1 MKVFLVVVV
10 FMFASMANA
19 QTAKS
24 VDELSFAAKTF
35 KTPGGCQAPSP
46 FQLQCA
52 DYSMV
57 WIYMNTEMLKTM
69 PEQAIDQLS
78 TQLKDFKKKEIAVF
92 LMGEKVKGYK
102 ITFKNQTDGKNGYQ
116 IVAYG
121 VVNQQ
126 PLLFQLSLE
135 KDPTKNAE
143 LPEFTRQ
150 IVGLEK
156 P

>member
-1 MKVFLVVVV
+1 MRVFLVIAILV
-10 FMFASMANA
+10 FTVSANA
-19 QTAKS
+19 QTSKS

-35 KTPGGCQAPSP
+35 KTPDGCQAPSQ

-57 WIYMNTEMLKTM
+57 WIYMDTEMLKTM
-69 PEQAIDQLS
+69 PEQAINQLS
-78 TQLKDFKKKEIAVF
+78 TQLKDFKKGEITVF

-102 ITFKNQTDGKNGYQ
+102 IAFKSQKNGKKGYQ

-135 KDPTKNAE
+135 KDPTKNE
-143 LPEFTRQ
+143 MLSEFTRQ

>member
-1 MKVFLVVVV
+1 MKVFLIVAIFTLAVSVK
-10 FMFASMANA
+10 A
-19 QTAKS
+19 QTLKS

-35 KTPGGCQAPSP
+35 RTPSGCQAPSP

-57 WIYMNTEMLKTM
+57 WLYMNTEMLKTM

-78 TQLKDFKKKEIAVF
+78 KQLKDFKKKEIAVF

-102 ITFKNQTDGKNGYQ
+102 ITFKNAQAGNKGYQ

-135 KDPTKNAE
+135 KDPTKNDE
-143 LPEFTRQ
+143 LPEFSRQ